1 MGTPLNCTSIS
12 SACTAIFHPT
22 HNGVMSTWT
31 APPGRLITKL
41 TLGQDGCGSF
51 PGCPN
56 VIGCI
61 ENVTDSSG
69 VVIPGG
75 TAGNCGPNAIHLT
88 VADCSAHGGLNGF
101 NVISGS
107 DYDVVQPICV
117 DGFST
122 ATPSPPSTGGSQQ
135 IPPQTC
141 PIATHYLSQ
150 ITANTNGNDISSLT
164 MTCSPLSQ
172 FCIGD
177 NLNTPGCQAYCNSNV
192 GLCDAAAHAYCSQT
206 ANFDKGV
213 CGCALPDS
221 QYPLI
226 ALNNSANTSIP
237 IACDSRCQSTAS
249 IHLSNT
255 GTCNVGTICVQSD
268 LNISAVQSSVGKGIN
283 ISQSCGNSSG
293 GGAGGTSFFT
303 STTGIL
309 VIVGLVVAIIIII
322 IVIFI
327 ATSSGKKKNQAI
339 QTQQK
344 QQYYASQRTTAP
356 ARPTVIRVQ

>member
-1 MGTPLNCTSIS
+1 MSFQPLNCVSVSGTCQALFTPQHSGLNTVF
-12 SACTAIFHPT
+12 SAPA
-22 HNGVMSTWT
+22 
-31 APPGRLITKL
+31 GRLITKL
-41 TLGQDGCGSF
+41 TLGQDSCAML

-56 VIGCI
+56 VIGCV
-61 ENVTDSSG
+61 ENVKDSSG
-69 VVIPGG
+69 ATIAG
-75 TAGNCGPNAIHLT
+75 TAGDCSSNAINLT
-88 VADCSAHGGLNGF
+88 VADCSAHGGIAGF
-101 NVISGS
+101 EVVSGSRYNVIQPVCFDGS
-107 DYDVVQPICV
+107 
-117 DGFST
+117 FT
-122 ATPSPPSTGGSQQ
+122 AIPSPSSVGGNALPQQLCPSG
-135 IPPQTC
+135 
-141 PIATHYLSQ
+141 THYLSSFSL
-150 ITANTNGNDISSLT
+150 NTQGSDVTSLT

-255 GTCNVGTICVQSD
+255 GTCNVGTICVQASVD
-268 LNISAVQSSVGKGIN
+268 VTSVQSSIGKGIT

-303 STTGIL
+303 STTGII
-309 VIVGLVVAIIIII
+309 VIVAIVLVLIVI
-322 IVIFI
+322 IVIIFI

-356 ARPTVIRVQ
+356 VRPTVIRVQ